1 LVRVKTISFVSG
13 KGGTGKTT
21 LTLLLGLAL
30 LRCGRRVRFVDLDPQ
45 RSLDGLLRLQGLES
59 ALNAEFTLVDTAP
72 RLESEEVARAIRAA
86 DVVCIPTRPGLV
98 DLSVTVNTSK
108 LVAKLL
114 PKEAKALIVLN
125 QVRRGT
131 TASKEAEALD
141 PGEFAVPI
149 CGTSIA
155 LRECIQ
161 RAMRLGWKALD
172 EAASNEILSFA
183 LSLN

>member
-1 LVRVKTISFVSG
+1 MKTIAFVSG

-30 LRCGRRVRFVDLDPQ
+30 LRSGRRVRFVDLDPQ
-45 RSLDGLLRLQGLES
+45 RSLDGLLRLQAIES
-59 ALNAEFTLVDTAP
+59 ALNAEFTLIDTAP
-72 RLESEEVARAIRAA
+72 RLESEDVARAIRAA
-86 DVVCIPTRPGLV
+86 DVVCIPTRPGLI
-98 DLSVTVNTSK
+98 DLSVTIHTSK

-131 TASKEAEALD
+131 TSSKEAEALD
-141 PGEFAVPI
+141 PAEFAVPI
-149 CGTSIA
+149 CSSSIG

-161 RAMRLGWKALD
+161 RAMRLGWQALD
-172 EAASNEILSFA
+172 EFASNELLSFA